1 MNTKQISLAGCLI
14 FDRQGKLLLIH
25 RNTPKRTQW
34 ELPGG
39 KVDTGEKPEETAVRE
54 LKEELGVTVRLLKRA
69 GERDFT
75 EDGYTMHY
83 FWFRAV
89 ITDGAPVL
97 KEHKFDM
104 MRYMSWTE
112 LREKRNGLS
121 ENVKNLLSAFEGKQ
135 LDL

>member
-39 KVDTGEKPEETAVRE
+39 KVDAGEEPEDAAVRE
-54 LKEELGVTVRLLKRA
+54 LKEELGVTVRLLKKA

-83 FWFRAV
+83 VWFRAEV
-89 ITDGAPVL
+89 TSGTPLSGRTHSTRSVL
-97 KEHKFDM
+97 FRQKNWKEWNLSF
-104 MRYMSWTE
+104 RQC
-112 LREKRNGLS
+112 EKS
-121 ENVKNLLSAFEGKQ
+121 
-135 LDL
+135 D